1 MIDPLHITCVM
12 HHTMPKLDSRIST
25 EIDDLVDTGQKLNEL
40 ITNSA
45 GGIRGEQLAQASMW
59 VTRLGQLVRK
69 LYGESSQHF
78 NSYKIAL
85 ESNAFYHLHSNNYRQ
100 FTQMLGIAR
109 AVKHDIQN
117 GLLVDLRVLAQADV
131 FADFLEMGEHLLL
144 GGYKDASAV
153 IIGSVLED
161 GLRRLSLKHGLPI
174 ASPEGKSFTMDPL
187 NNQLAKSEVYSKL
200 IQKQITSWA
209 HVRNKAAHGEYAEY
223 TTEQVQMMLLFVQT
237 FTADYLQ

>member
-1 MIDPLHITCVM
+1 
-12 HHTMPKLDSRIST
+12 MPTLDSRIT
-25 EIDDLVDTGQKLNEL
+25 AEIDDLVASGLKLNEL
-40 ITNSA
+40 ITNSDSN
-45 GGIRGEQLAQASMW
+45 IKGEQLAQASTW

-69 LYGESSQHF
+69 LYGENSQHF

-85 ESNAFYHLHSNNYRQ
+85 ESHAFYSLHSNNYRQ
-100 FTQMLGIAR
+100 FTQMLGVAR

-117 GLLVDLRVLAQADV
+117 GLLVDLRALAQADV
-131 FADFLEMGEHLLL
+131 FADFLEMGEHLLS

-174 ASPEGKSFTMDPL
+174 TSPDGKSFTMDPL
-187 NNQLAKSEVYSKL
+187 NNQLAKAEVYSKL
-200 IQKQITSWA
+200 VQKQITSWA
-209 HVRNKAAHGEYAEY
+209 HVRNKAAHGEYSEY
-223 TTEQVQMMLLFVQT
+223 TTEQVQMMLIFVQS